1 MAKVDITIE
10 ANDVLELLSLTDIVD
25 YYGAGDLLDEI
36 TAKEAMDHFGLI
48 EPE

>member
-10 ANDVLELLSLTDIVD
+10 ANDVLEQLSLADIVD
-25 YYGAGDLLDEI
+25 YCGAGDLLDEI
-36 TAKEAMDHFGLI
+36 TAAEAMDHFGLI